1 MSSVPPDRMGEPP
14 SGSSRCQPATATTPR
29 LEPAGPVG
37 YGSAVEGAGL
47 TAAPLLAGFSFT
59 LLALVISAGDGGS
72 GISAVPELAALLFLV
87 AGLLLVFC
95 VQFAFRTRGF
105 AAGPGALSVWMPE
118 ETAPSSETGAEA
130 RLASGAWES
139 WTLKPRRVGDLWVSG
154 RLRQLQREQRAE
166 EVRWSARTRWAYN
179 CGIITLLGGLTALLV
194 PPDADERVRLVAVV
208 IAAAVTIAEIT
219 WVVADA
225 LAAEEPG

>member
-14 SGSSRCQPATATTPR
+14 SGFVPVSTGDRDDPASGAGRSGSATARRSRAP
-29 LEPAGPVG
+29 LI
-37 YGSAVEGAGL
+37 
-47 TAAPLLAGFSFT
+47 AAPLLAGFSFT
-59 LLALVISAGDGGS
+59 LLALVISADDGGS

-95 VQFAFRTRGF
+95 VQFAFRTSGF
-105 AAGPGALSVWMPE
+105 AAGPGALSDWMPE

-130 RLASGAWES
+130 RLASGGWES

-179 CGIITLLGGLTALLV
+179 CGIITPLGGLTALLV
-194 PPDADERVRLVAVV
+194 PPDADERCGWSGWSSPPR
-208 IAAAVTIAEIT
+208 
-219 WVVADA
+219 
-225 LAAEEPG
+225 